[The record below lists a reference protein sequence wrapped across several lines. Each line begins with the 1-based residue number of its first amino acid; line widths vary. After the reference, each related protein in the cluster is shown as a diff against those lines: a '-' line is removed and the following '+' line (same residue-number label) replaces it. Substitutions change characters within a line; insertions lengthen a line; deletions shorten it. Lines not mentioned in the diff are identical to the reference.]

1 MAQDSYFAPTA
12 LCPPLPDGR
21 RVSGVASPSRDA
33 LPARAFEGL
42 PYLVSSVG
50 IAVIRLSTIKTTRA
64 VVAIATPT
72 ATLLEISIKFNGVF
86 SG

>member
-1 MAQDSYFAPTA
+1 MAQDSHFAPTA

-50 IAVIRLSTIKTTRA
+50 KAVIRLSTNQNDARRCRHRYPDGYPARDIDQ
-64 VVAIATPT
+64 I
-72 ATLLEISIKFNGVF
+72 
-86 SG
+86 